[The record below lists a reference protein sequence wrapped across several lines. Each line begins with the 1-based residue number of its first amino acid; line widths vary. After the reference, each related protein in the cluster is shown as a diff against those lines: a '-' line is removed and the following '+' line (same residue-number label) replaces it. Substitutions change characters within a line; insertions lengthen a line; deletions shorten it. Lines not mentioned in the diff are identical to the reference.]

1 MASLK
6 LYLLV
11 LSEYDPAK
19 ISVHRDLNTL
29 ESEWNNRNRSNSVGI
44 IHIGFFRPKPSKPD
58 ILLRHKGHI
67 LVTTAAKWA
76 LPEIYRSSKA
86 IISELKLTNQ
96 AIPLHLLLKGIGYDL
111 DEPSAHFEVSTEA
124 SSGNMTIVDAA
135 QEVLANSDAPI
146 NKEEIFARISERGLY
161 KFGAKKPVSVL
172 DVELNR
178 HTVGTKYSN
187 PGSPLFKK
195 LPDNRYLLIDNDL
208 PEFEGWLKSLSQE
221 NPGLAEA
228 ACSYGIYNEDSYEV
242 NRHNL
247 SNNQQNELDV
257 FRFYYHL
264 PQVDRSDPQSVVGIL
279 PKSVLESH
287 VTSIELPVRV
297 LNVLMANDIQ
307 IISGLSNVS
316 SFEMS
321 KWPNFGKKSINDLTS
336 SLINAVKILTDLVK
350 ISKTEFSD
358 IPSINPDLPEQDELN
373 EDSVNRQFEL
383 ASSIP
388 LKTHFQQALDSLK
401 EKDRR
406 VIECRTGY
414 NGQVMTLEAVGEL
427 IGVTRERIRQ
437 IQKRYVGRIIER
449 EYWDDCIAY
458 KIGQLLIDRTA
469 PLYLEMLE
477 IEDPWFQ
484 GFMGNYS
491 HLASI
496 IELFSENEI
505 RVIKINGASVVTRI
519 KADAW
524 DYVVTNLR
532 KSLKDKAEEGG
543 WTRQDIE
550 ITLSTELSQNGAEE
564 LFPLLWGE
572 FEGSLQ
578 FESEDRDA
586 KLIGFGKSAEAAVS
600 AVLARAEKPL
610 HYSEIAERAAEI
622 YGKPV
627 NERLAHNASPRLGAK
642 LYGRGVYGLPHHN
655 PISDR
660 MSKNLQLIVS
670 KMIQDGP
677 LMKQW
682 HCAEIISQLKKQFP
696 ALPIELDHY
705 ILNIILEDVEN
716 ISYLNRMVWARSD
729 SGQSANDRVDMA
741 DAFTRILEDNGEPL
755 KGKELKDRL
764 SQIRGVVENL
774 QIQPSDR
781 MIQIG
786 PDFWGLIDRD
796 IGGSKST
803 IEEKLN
809 SLHEILNTRQKGI
822 HVSEVER
829 FIEVA
834 ENSTEL
840 PSAYALLNLAQ
851 RDDRFYLGRSMFVG
865 LSEWGSDTRRINI
878 SQAVRKLLDE
888 MTKPMTIAEISM
900 LVEDMVEMP
909 VDIALSNVLINEGA
923 IYDQGR
929 RTWTK
934 GLG

>member
-11 LSEYDPAK
+11 LSEDDPAK

-29 ESEWNNRNRSNSVGI
+29 ESEWNNCNRSNCVGI

-58 ILLRHKGHI
+58 VLLRHKGHI

-76 LPEIYRSSKA
+76 LPEIYGSSKT
-86 IISELKLTNQ
+86 IISELKLPNQ
-96 AIPLHLLLKGIGYDL
+96 TIPLHLLLKGIGYDL
-111 DEPSAHFEVSTEA
+111 DEPPAHFEVSIEA
-124 SSGNMTIVDAA
+124 SSGDMTIVEAA
-135 QEVLANSDAPI
+135 QEVLADSDVPI
-146 NKEEIFARISERGLY
+146 NKEEIFAKMVERGLY
-161 KFGAKKPVSVL
+161 KFGVKKPVSVL
-172 DVELNR
+172 DIELNK
-178 HTVGTKYSN
+178 HTVGTKCSN
-187 PGSPLFKK
+187 PGPPLFTKFS
-195 LPDNRYLLIDNDL
+195 DNRYFLIDNDL
-208 PEFEGWLKSLSQE
+208 PASEGWLKSLSQE
-221 NPGLAEA
+221 NPDLAEA
-228 ACSYGIYNEDSYEV
+228 ARSYGIYNEHSYEV
-242 NRHNL
+242 NRQNL
-247 SNNQQNELDV
+247 SNNQQDELDV
-257 FRFYYHL
+257 FRFHYHL
-264 PQVDRSDPQSVVGIL
+264 PQIDRSDPQAVVGIL
-279 PKSVLESH
+279 PKSILESH
-287 VTSIELPVRV
+287 VTSIDMPVRV
-297 LNVLMANDIQ
+297 LNVLRANGIRT
-307 IISGLSNVS
+307 ISELSGVS
-316 SFEMS
+316 SFEML
-321 KWPNFGKKSINDLTS
+321 KWPNLGKKSITDLIS
-336 SLINAVKILTDLVK
+336 SLINAAERLTDLVK
-350 ISKTEFSD
+350 TTKTEISGIPGINSD
-358 IPSINPDLPEQDELN
+358 PPEQDELD
-373 EDSVNRQFEL
+373 EDSVSRQLEL
-383 ASSIP
+383 ASAIP

-427 IGVTRERIRQ
+427 IGLTRERIRQ
-437 IQKRYVGRIIER
+437 IQKRYVGRIIKR

-477 IEDPWFQ
+477 IEDPWFR

-496 IELFSENEI
+496 IELFSKNEI

-524 DYVVTNLR
+524 DYLVTNLR

-578 FESEDRDA
+578 FESEESDA

-627 NERLAHNASPRLGAK
+627 SERLAHNASPRLGAK

-655 PISDR
+655 PIPDR
-660 MSKNLQLIVS
+660 MCKNLQLIVA

-682 HCAEIISQLKKQFP
+682 HCAEIISRLKKRFP
-696 ALPIELDHY
+696 ALPVELDHY
-705 ILNIILEDVEN
+705 LLNIILENVEN
-716 ISYLNRMVWARSD
+716 VSYLNRMVWARSD
-729 SGQSANDRVDMA
+729 SGQSADDRVDMA
-741 DAFTRILEDNGEPL
+741 DAFTRILEDNGGPL

-774 QIQPSDR
+774 QIQPNDR

-796 IGGSKST
+796 IGGSTST

-822 HVSEVER
+822 HVSEVEK
-829 FIEVA
+829 FIAVA
-834 ENSTEL
+834 ENSKEL

-865 LSEWGSDTRRINI
+865 LSEWGRDTRRIH
-878 SQAVRKLLDE
+878 
-888 MTKPMTIAEISM
+888 
-900 LVEDMVEMP
+900 
-909 VDIALSNVLINEGA
+909 
-923 IYDQGR
+923 
-929 RTWTK
+929 
-934 GLG
+934 